1 MAHFAQIDES
11 NVVVNVIVV
20 NNEDILDDSEQES
33 EAVGKQFCQDLLG
46 GDWVQTSYNSNF
58 RKQYA
63 IIGGSYDST
72 NDVFIAPKPFSS
84 WILNETFDW
93 VSPLPYPEDGQDY
106 LWDED
111 TLQWVAITVS

>member
-1 MAHFAQIDES
+1 MAHFAQIDENN
-11 NVVVNVIVV
+11 NVLNVIVV
-20 NNEDILDDSEQES
+20 DNKDILDEAGQES
-33 EAVGKQFCQDLLG
+33 EEIGKQFCKNLLG
-46 GDWVQTSYNSNF
+46 GEWVQTSYNNSF
-58 RKQYA
+58 RKRYA
-63 IIGGSYDST
+63 AIGGSYDPI
-72 NDVFIAPKPFSS
+72 NDVFILPKPFSS